1 MKRNLLARLRS
12 NGSYYIIGGLLLL
25 LGVPLYQVIIL
36 GPTGFSNALEATG
49 AGRYTAYL
57 AWISTHS
64 VSFLIYRL
72 ILIGAFLLL
81 FTFPFNLH
89 RIIVAQEL
97 MDQQERD
104 EAARHNQDAAEAI
117 VNKDDE
123 GDAEEEEEDGMPE
136 YPWRGKGFVVLAAW
150 LGVIGLSIYL
160 IGSIVSTAYL
170 FLAASST
177 GNAIR
182 NSVTTLS
189 PIFSLIANVIGT
201 GLIGLGCLFFG
212 AMIARTGKNLWPGVW
227 VAFGYVSLF
236 IGAMLCI
243 SAVAVISVAGN
254 GQSTLTTVATL
265 LFAAWTIWLG
275 VMLVR
280 LKAEQ

>member
-1 MKRNLLARLRS
+1 MKRSLLARLRT

-57 AWISTHS
+57 AWIGTHS
-64 VSFLIYRL
+64 ISFLIYRL
-72 ILIGAFLLL
+72 LLICAFLLL
-81 FTFPFNLH
+81 ITFPFNLH

-97 MDQQERD
+97 MDQQERE
-104 EAARHNQDAAEAI
+104 EAARQDQEGEETE
-117 VNKDDE
+117 DE
-123 GDAEEEEEDGMPE
+123 EVEEEDDGLPE
-136 YPWRGKGFVVLAAW
+136 HPWRGKGFVVLAAW

-160 IGSIVSTAYL
+160 LGSTVNTAYL
-170 FLAASST
+170 FLAANST
-177 GNAIR
+177 GSAIQ

-189 PIFSLIANVIGT
+189 PIFSLITNVIGT

-227 VAFGYVSLF
+227 VAFGYASLF

-243 SAVAVISVAGN
+243 SAVAVASAAGS
-254 GQSTLTTVATL
+254 GQSTLTTLATL
-265 LFAAWTIWLG
+265 LFACWIIWLG
-275 VMLVR
+275 IILVR
-280 LKAEQ
+280 LKAEP

>member
-25 LGVPLYQVIIL
+25 LGVPLYQVVIL

-57 AWISTHS
+57 AWISSHS

-72 ILIGAFLLL
+72 ILIFAFLLL
-81 FTFPFNLH
+81 WTFPFNLH

-104 EAARHNQDAAEAI
+104 ESAHHNQDLTEAAI
-117 VNKDDE
+117 GKDDD
-123 GDAEEEEEDGMPE
+123 GDAEEDEDDGMPA

-177 GNAIR
+177 GSAIH

-189 PIFSLIANVIGT
+189 PIFSIITNVIGT
-201 GLIGLGCLFFG
+201 GLIGLGCLFSG

-265 LFAAWTIWLG
+265 LFAGWAIWLG